1 MSLKDIYV
9 PTVREILDNSAEK
22 YGTKPFLKFVVNGQ
36 IIDKSFIQVREDSLA
51 FCRYL
56 RNIST
61 KKMHIAVVGKTTY
74 EYLIFSTAVLI
85 SGNVLVPFA
94 PEMSVDEANNLF
106 DRADIDFLAYGKS
119 FAKKIDS
126 MENPEAFV
134 SSPVEFTDRDF
145 FKGVLKDYSSDSPYA
160 SLSDFSVDEDS
171 LALIIYTSG
180 TTGIRK
186 GVMHST
192 KSFIANIMH
201 TPYENYF
208 EKGDL
213 ALSVLPMHHVFCFS
227 GDYLNNLKDGKTV
240 ALNGS
245 MKQLSENLKRFEPS
259 VMRVVPMIAETLL
272 KMIKSVRA
280 NNPGMSR
287 REAAE
292 KVYGRNITWLMSG
305 GAYLSPELAEEYG
318 KYGICLRQGYGMTEA
333 GCRIAVP
340 DMSCPLDAV
349 GKVIDICD
357 VRISGN
363 EIQVKTPS
371 VMLGYYKMSKE
382 TAKLFTKDGWLR
394 TGDIGYLS
402 EDGHLFITGRL
413 KNLIILSSGENVS
426 PEAIEKKFRNYD
438 IISEALVYAEND
450 RLVAEFYPDYYYCE
464 SNFIDDIDESIM
476 LIVRE
481 LNSTAKAAHIISEI
495 RIRKEPFEKTPSGKI
510 KRRETVIV

>member
-1 MSLKDIYV
+1 MSLKEIYV

-22 YGTKPFLKFVVNGQ
+22 YGAKPFLKFVENGQ
-36 IIDKSFIQVREDSLA
+36 IIDKSFIQVRDDSLA

-56 RNIST
+56 RSLST
-61 KKMHIAVVGKTTY
+61 KKMHIAVIGKTSY

-94 PEMSVDEANNLF
+94 PEISVDEANSLF
-106 DRADIDFLAYGKS
+106 DRADIDFLAYGRS
-119 FAKKIDS
+119 FSKKIES
-126 MENPEAFV
+126 TENTEAFV
-134 SSPVEFTDRDF
+134 SSPVEITDSDF
-145 FKGVLKDYSSDSPYA
+145 FNGVLEKYSSDSEYA
-160 SLSDFSVDEDS
+160 SLSDFSVDIDS
-171 LALIIYTSG
+171 LALIVYTSG
-180 TTGIRK
+180 TTGVKK

-192 KSFIANIMH
+192 KSFVANIMH

-213 ALSVLPMHHVFCFS
+213 ALSVLPMHHVYCFS

-240 ALNGS
+240 AINGS
-245 MKQLSENLKRFEPS
+245 LKQLSENLKRFEPS

-272 KMIKSVRA
+272 KMVKSVQA
-280 NNPGMSR
+280 NNPGISP

-292 KVYGRNITWLMSG
+292 KVYGKNITWLMSG
-305 GAYLSPELAEEYG
+305 GAYLAPELAEEYS

-340 DMSCPLDAV
+340 EISCPLDAV

-402 EDGHLFITGRL
+402 DKGHLFITGRL

-426 PEAIEKKFRNYD
+426 PEAIEKKFASFE
-438 IISEALVYAEND
+438 IISEVLVYAEND

-464 SNFIDDIDESIM
+464 SNFIDDIHESIM

-481 LNSTAKAAHIISEI
+481 LNLTAKPSHIISEI

-510 KRRETVIV
+510 RRKEQVI